1 MSLEVRHLKL
11 VAAVAEEGTITRA
24 ANRLHLTQ
32 SALSHQLH
40 DAEEQLGTTLF
51 ERTSKK
57 MKLTGAGERVLLS
70 ARTVLEELNR
80 VERDI
85 ESHVTAI
92 RGKVRLTTQCYTVYH
107 WLPSCLM
114 RFMKTYTDVDVKVV
128 VEATQNPF
136 VALLEEK
143 VDLAIICDP
152 VRDRRIEY
160 TPLFSDEALAILPP
174 DHRLAQKPFLVAED
188 FADETLLVYPPKEES
203 IILAN
208 LTGPAGVSLR
218 AVQELTLT
226 EAMLELVKAGM
237 GITALSRWSVAPQ
250 LEEGSLVAVSV
261 TREGLWREWSVARLK
276 RKKAPAYISEFLRV
290 LTESP
295 MRTLTKRNGKI
306 SLEAARRARELR
318 PRATAAAAAARARRL
333 ITA

>member
-57 MKLTGAGERVLLS
+57 MKLTSAGERVLAS
-70 ARTVLEELNR
+70 ARTVLQELHR
-80 VERDI
+80 VEKDI
-85 ESHVTAI
+85 ESNAAPI

-143 VDLAIICDP
+143 VDGVSPDSAIAGKTLSQI
-152 VRDRRIEY
+152 
-160 TPLFSDEALAILPP
+160 LALAEEQP
-174 DHRLAQKPFLVAED
+174 
-188 FADETLLVYPPKEES
+188 LVYLPSHDPES
-203 IILAN
+203 
-208 LTGPAGVSLR
+208 
-218 AVQELTLT
+218 
-226 EAMLELVKAGM
+226 
-237 GITALSRWSVAPQ
+237 
-250 LEEGSLVAVSV
+250 
-261 TREGLWREWSVARLK
+261 
-276 RKKAPAYISEFLRV
+276 
-290 LTESP
+290 
-295 MRTLTKRNGKI
+295 
-306 SLEAARRARELR
+306 
-318 PRATAAAAAARARRL
+318 ARRL
-333 ITA
+333 EQKAVLQREDTKSWDQESHLAPRR